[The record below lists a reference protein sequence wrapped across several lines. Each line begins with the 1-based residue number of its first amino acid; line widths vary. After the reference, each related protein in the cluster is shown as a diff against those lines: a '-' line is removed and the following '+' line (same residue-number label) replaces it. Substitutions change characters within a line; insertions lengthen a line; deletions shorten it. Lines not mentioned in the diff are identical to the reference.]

1 VKNAEYVSRFDS
13 SDLPL
18 LRQIS
23 HGDNEMGGALMGS
36 EISTGSAKCA
46 SAATFLST
54 VATVD
59 RSGAGGRFS
68 GRLSTEEQPASSK
81 QQAE

>member
-1 VKNAEYVSRFDS
+1 
-13 SDLPL
+13 
-18 LRQIS
+18 
-23 HGDNEMGGALMGS
+23 MGS
-36 EISTGSAKCA
+36 KISTGSAKCA

-68 GRLSTEEQPASSK
+68 GRLSTEEQPATSK
-81 QQAE
+81 QSKIIRSITTHPAREGTGCGPKV